1 MLSKYSHWQSP
12 TEVEMRLRTRNTLEA
27 FQDAIEVK
35 YRRFETDVHLLFSRG
50 STRHL
55 GVAV

>member
-1 MLSKYSHWQSP
+1 
-12 TEVEMRLRTRNTLEA
+12 MRLRTRNTLEA